1 VSPFQLGC
9 EFLRRRTKKPRSLSR
24 AGTNRAP
31 RSLLGISNACGVT
44 MLLWA
49 SILAAILSGFGVVNY
64 GPLPWIGDL
73 IAVIFLISIFVAV
86 CAAEMRT

>member
-1 VSPFQLGC
+1 
-9 EFLRRRTKKPRSLSR
+9 LRARAISSAQAPSR
-24 AGTNRAP
+24 AGTNRAS

-49 SILAAILSGFGVVNY
+49 SILVAILSGFGVVNY

-73 IAVIFLISIFVAV
+73 IAVIFLISMFVAV
-86 CAAEMRT
+86 CATEART